1 MCAPCAYD
9 DPIDICQFKIRLLRQ
24 ILKVG
29 PSISMS
35 ILTSENRNSLR
46 SLIYQEERWL
56 ELREKERMKTID
68 G

>member
-1 MCAPCAYD
+1 MMILWTSCSSKSDYLG
-9 DPIDICQFKIRLLRQ
+9 K

-35 ILTSENRNSLR
+35 MLGNKNWNSLR